1 MEQDAVIVTAN
12 RRRRIPRRLVVLLV
26 GVLFIVAAG
35 VWVAC
40 QPRVANHFSYALP
53 GRDGLPTYIYAHG
66 RRYHSVQ
73 VCGGDDWC
81 QHDRLQQLIPR
92 CYTQSDLQAMHM
104 WPLAQVSTM
113 LTLFGAP
120 QPILSPQGES
130 GVMQSFVMADG
141 PDCYVTYALEG
152 GP

>member
-1 MEQDAVIVTAN
+1 MS
-12 RRRRIPRRLVVLLV
+12 RRRRIPRRLVVALAALL
-26 GVLFIVAAG
+26 IVATG
-35 VWVAC
+35 VWVAS
-40 QPRVANHFSYALP
+40 QPRVANRFSYARL

-66 RRYHSVQ
+66 RRYHSLQ
-73 VCGGDDWC
+73 VCAGDDWC
-81 QHDRLQQLIPR
+81 ERARLRQLIPR
-92 CYTQSDLQAMHM
+92 CYTQADLQTMHM
-104 WPLAQVSTM
+104 WPLAQFSTM

-141 PDCYVTYALEG
+141 PDCYVTYGLEG

>member
-1 MEQDAVIVTAN
+1 MP
-12 RRRRIPRRLVVLLV
+12 RRRRIPRRLVVLLGALLV
-26 GVLFIVAAG
+26 VAAG
-35 VWVAC
+35 VWVAF

-53 GRDGLPTYIYAHG
+53 GKDGLPTYIYAHG
-66 RRYHSVQ
+66 RRYHSLQ

-81 QHDRLQQLIPR
+81 QRDRLQQLIPR
-92 CYTQSDLQAMHM
+92 CYTQADLRTMHM
-104 WPLAQVSTM
+104 WPLVRVSTM

-120 QPILSPQGES
+120 PPILSPQGES